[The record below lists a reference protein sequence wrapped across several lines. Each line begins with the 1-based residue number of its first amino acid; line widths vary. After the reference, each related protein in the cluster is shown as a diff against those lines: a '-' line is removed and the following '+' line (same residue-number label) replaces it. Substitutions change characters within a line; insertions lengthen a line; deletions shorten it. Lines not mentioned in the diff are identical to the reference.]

1 MCSLSVLFGL
11 GMPGPTGMIIIG
23 IIAILLFGN
32 RLPEVARSL
41 GKGLAEFKKGI
52 KGVEDEIH
60 STVNKEV
67 NSTPAISETPSA
79 AAQHREEATAP
90 KFEPPTSEPQTAE
103 AAQPQTAAGTATK
116 TA

>member
-1 MCSLSVLFGL
+1 MSGTIALFGL

-52 KGVEDEIH
+52 AGVQDEIHATVNKEIH
-60 STVNKEV
+60 ST
-67 NSTPAISETPSA
+67 PATEIPSA

-90 KFEPPTSEPQTAE
+90 KFEPPAAEPQAAE
-103 AAQPQTAAGTATK
+103 STATK

>member
-1 MCSLSVLFGL
+1 
-11 GMPGPTGMIIIG
+11 MIIIG

-60 STVNKEV
+60 ATVNREI
-67 NSTPAISETPSA
+67 NSTPAIAETSA
-79 AAQHREEATAP
+79 PAAQHREEATAP
-90 KFEPPTSEPQTAE
+90 KFEPPIAEPKSAD
-103 AAQPQTAAGTATK
+103 AAQPQAAAGTAGK

>member
-1 MCSLSVLFGL
+1 MSSLSVLFGL

-60 STVNKEV
+60 ATVNREV
-67 NSTPAISETPSA
+67 NSTPAISETPA

-90 KFEPPTSEPQTAE
+90 KFEPPPAEPKAATAE
-103 AAQPQTAAGTATK
+103 AAQPQTAVDATK

>member
-1 MCSLSVLFGL
+1 MSSLSVLFGL
-11 GMPGPTGMIIIG
+11 GMPGPGGMIIIG

-52 KGVEDEIH
+52 AGVENEIH
-60 STVNKEV
+60 ATVNREI
-67 NSTPAISETPSA
+67 NSTTTVSETPSA

-90 KFEPPTSEPQTAE
+90 KFEPPTTEP
-103 AAQPQTAAGTATK
+103 TK